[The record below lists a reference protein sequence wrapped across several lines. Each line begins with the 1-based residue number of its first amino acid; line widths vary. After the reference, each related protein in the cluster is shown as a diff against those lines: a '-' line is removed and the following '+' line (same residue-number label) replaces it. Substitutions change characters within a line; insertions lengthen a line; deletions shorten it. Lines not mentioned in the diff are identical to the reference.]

1 MPSVRAQGGGGVA
14 LTALREEARFY
25 GLVQLER
32 RVEEEI
38 RRLELEECLHGVL
51 ERGGRRGESGEDVG
65 NLISCAGGEKAGI
78 TGKRKGGRMSWMGGV
93 EGRFTLDA
101 EF

>member
-38 RRLELEECLHGVL
+38 RRLELEECLHEVL
-51 ERGGRRGESGEDVG
+51 ERGGRRRESGEDVG

-78 TGKRKGGRMSWMGGV
+78 TGKRKGGMSWMGGV